1 MSYGKIIESS
11 RTSSLGDL
19 DLGLRSYMIGV
30 YRNMA
35 IALGITGLFAFLFAS
50 SPMLMNLI
58 YGTPLRWLVMLAPL
72 GMVIFMSTRFM
83 YMSNESA
90 KLSLWVYSGLMGVSL
105 SSVFL
110 IYTGESIARA
120 FFITASVFGGMSIY
134 GYSTK
139 KDLTSLNSFLIMGL
153 LGIII
158 ASLANIFMQSGAVS
172 FVVSIAAVIVFSL
185 LTAYDTQRLKNVYYQ
200 VASDAT
206 TAEKVAIFGALCLY
220 MDFINLFIQ
229 FMHFFG
235 QRRD

>member
-1 MSYGKIIESS
+1 
-11 RTSSLGDL
+11 
-19 DLGLRSYMIGV
+19 
-30 YRNMA
+30 
-35 IALGITGLFAFLFAS
+35 
-50 SPMLMNLI
+50 
-58 YGTPLRWLVMLAPL
+58 MLAPL

-90 KLSLWVYSGLMGVSL
+90 RLSLWVYAGLMGVSL
-105 SSVFL
+105 SSIFL

-139 KDLTSLNSFLIMGL
+139 KDLTSLNSFLMMGL

-158 ASLANIFMQSGAVS
+158 ASLVNIFMQSGAVS

>member
-1 MSYGKIIESS
+1 
-11 RTSSLGDL
+11 
-19 DLGLRSYMIGV
+19 MIGV

-90 KLSLWVYSGLMGVSL
+90 RLSLWVYAGLMGVSL
-105 SSVFL
+105 SSIFL

-139 KDLTSLNSFLIMGL
+139 KDLTSLNSFLMMGL

-158 ASLANIFMQSGAVS
+158 ASLVNIFMQSGAVS

-200 VASDAT
+200 LASDAT